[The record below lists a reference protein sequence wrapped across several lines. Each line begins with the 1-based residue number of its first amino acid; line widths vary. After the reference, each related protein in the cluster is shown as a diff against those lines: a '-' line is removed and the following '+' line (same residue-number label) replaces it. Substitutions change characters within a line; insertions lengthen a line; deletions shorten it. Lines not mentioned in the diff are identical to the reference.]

1 MDRAIMTVRG
11 AELLRKELKNLKSVD
26 RPEIIKAI
34 ATAREF
40 GDLKE
45 NAEYHAAKEKQSF
58 IEGRI
63 QEIESKLSNSEIIDV
78 TKLSVTNKVIF
89 GSTVTLINLDSDQTV
104 KYKIVGE
111 DESDVDIT
119 KTYNLLQK
127 KLVETKKD
135 IYGNLSAWQRVQ
147 LSRHPNRPYTL
158 DYIKYICG
166 DSFLEMHGDRNY
178 GDDKFNGSTA
188 LDVEITKAINHYK
201 RTYNCIQNK

>member
-1 MDRAIMTVRG
+1 MDRIIMTVKG
-11 AELLRKELKNLKSVD
+11 SELLREELKGLKSND
-26 RPEIIKAI
+26 RPNIIKAI

-111 DESDVDIT
+111 DESDVD
-119 KTYNLLQK
+119 NGLLSYK
-127 KLVETKKD
+127 SPLSRAMIGKSSNELVELKTVESK
-135 IYGNLSAWQRVQ
+135 Q
-147 LSRHPNRPYTL
+147 
-158 DYIKYICG
+158 
-166 DSFLEMHGDRNY
+166 SFQ
-178 GDDKFNGSTA
+178 
-188 LDVEITKAINHYK
+188 VIEISYK
-201 RTYNCIQNK
+201 